1 VLFTG
6 VRVQVP
12 PRAPKKQ
19 SKDCFF
25 FCPVYPCQNGKNGWI
40 FCFWNLTEL
49 FCLVAS
55 APSIHT
61 WLHFV
66 LHIPSSPR
74 RRATKITPEMA
85 KMQSM
90 NASTDGT
97 YIMD

>member
-1 VLFTG
+1 
-6 VRVQVP
+6 
-12 PRAPKKQ
+12 
-19 SKDCFF
+19 
-25 FCPVYPCQNGKNGWI
+25 
-40 FCFWNLTEL
+40 
-49 FCLVAS
+49 
-55 APSIHT
+55 
-61 WLHFV
+61 V